1 MQQACNGAGFRTGTG
16 AFLLEIFQQIFENVG
31 GADSLKA
38 DLVLREHILKNIYGF
53 EYLLAP
59 YAVAHLKLMSF
70 LEDKGHKLHGEDE
83 RLAFI

>member
-1 MQQACNGAGFRTGTG
+1 M
-16 AFLLEIFQQIFENVG
+16 LEIFQQIFENVG

-59 YAVAHLKLMSF
+59 YAVPHLKLVSF
-70 LEDKGHKLHGEDE
+70 LEDMGHKLHGEDE